1 MVASLRSDENLLSFP
16 GASSREHGSP
26 VLNLVLQAAEIFS
39 GMEETVRETEARAQS
54 IRKSSDE
61 KVQLAEERV
70 QTAERARRELTD
82 LAERK
87 LNDASKALKQ
97 AQARIT
103 AAEDLVAALEFRA
116 QSAETQLQEAKQTL
130 LQVEQV
136 IRERLLNEELAN
148 VGKQDGLDAV
158 KETTN

>member
-1 MVASLRSDENLLSFP
+1 MVASLRSDENLLGFP
-16 GASSREHGSP
+16 GASSRENGST

-87 LNDASKALKQ
+87 LNEASKALKH

-103 AAEDLVAALEFRA
+103 AAEVWWRH
-116 QSAETQLQEAKQTL
+116 
-130 LQVEQV
+130 
-136 IRERLLNEELAN
+136 
-148 VGKQDGLDAV
+148 
-158 KETTN
+158 